1 MATNIFNVLLKAV
14 KLVTQGLCHVIC
26 SLSKKLNWSSDQL
39 NIKKGQFFKTQN
51 WMLYL
56 LSNSE
61 KRENL
66 KNFRNIDCVLANY
79 IKVQD
84 TQANLTATN

>member
-1 MATNIFNVLLKAV
+1 MITNIFNVLVEVV
-14 KLVTQGLCHVIC
+14 KLVTQGLCHVIF

-39 NIKKGQFFKTQN
+39 NIKKGQIFKTQN
-51 WMLYL
+51 WMLHL

-61 KRENL
+61 NRKNL
-66 KNFRNIDCVLANY
+66 KNFRHIDCVPASYN
-79 IKVQD
+79 KVQD

>member
-1 MATNIFNVLLKAV
+1 MITNIFNVLVEAV

-39 NIKKGQFFKTQN
+39 NVKKGQIFKTQN
-51 WMLYL
+51 WMLHL

-61 KRENL
+61 NRKNL
-66 KNFRNIDCVLANY
+66 KNLRNIDCVPANY
-79 IKVQD
+79 NKVQD